1 VAEAVLAGKSSV
13 TLDLVDLPAKQDK
26 AWSDRLGIV
35 ERVGTFTTRHPGG
48 QPRVTNIHLAADAL
62 QGAVVEP
69 GANFSLNGRLGP
81 RTKAKGYVDAGV
93 IYDGVM
99 ATDVGGGVSQLTT
112 TLFNAAFFAG
122 MELKSYQ
129 SHTLYIDRYPY
140 GREATISYPSPDFVF
155 RNPSPYGLL
164 LWTSYD
170 DTSITVS
177 IYSTRWAVGEQ
188 TGQTK
193 EPYGPCTKVKTERT
207 RTFVAGGR
215 REVDQVT
222 AIYQPSEGVTC
233 FGGRP
238 PDPREGGDAK
248 GGDGNKGGNGN
259 GKNDPPPSAAPP
271 AAQSAPDASKS
282 QPSVR

>member
-1 VAEAVLAGKSSV
+1 
-13 TLDLVDLPAKQDK
+13 
-26 AWSDRLGIV
+26 
-35 ERVGTFTTRHPGG
+35 
-48 QPRVTNIHLAADAL
+48 VTNIHLAADAL
-62 QGAVVEP
+62 NGAVVEP

-129 SHTLYIDRYPY
+129 SHTIYIDRYPY

-177 IYSTRWAVGEQ
+177 IYSTRWATGDQ

-207 RTFVAGGR
+207 LTFANGGR
-215 REVDQVT
+215 KQVDYVT
-222 AIYQPSEGVTC
+222 AVYQPSEGVTC
-233 FGGRP
+233 FGAKP
-238 PDPREGGDAK
+238 ADPREGGGDSNK
-248 GGDGNKGGNGN
+248 GGNGPANGNGNGN
-259 GKNDPPPSAAPP
+259 GKNDPAPP
-271 AAQSAPDASKS
+271 AGPPSGQAAPNASTG
-282 QPSVR
+282 QNPVR